1 MTNEMLSTKY
11 MGLRNFI
18 HQLFSKKEEET
29 CALKDTQCIADKSQ
43 YALPN
48 DNINIPNEQQD
59 LILFVCK
66 LGDDAFP
73 STFPLILNN
82 MDNRI
87 KGLIAILPL
96 ELEGTELVK
105 LALDE
110 IMYVSSSFDFII
122 TIDPEQLH
130 HKNPQVSLQMIFRYT
145 EELVLKCAECLLCL
159 NKITSIESTLKR
171 NWGGSA
177 YRRAFPKLDF
187 GQLLQSGILTIT
199 QTSKKFCSNKD
210 GLLVGT
216 GMTGG
221 EIVEKIY
228 FHHKRYYSDYT
239 QERLRV
245 LRLGLLHK
253 GGTSPYLDLLGI
265 GGNVG
270 VGFDHRPQ
278 FYKKIVT
285 TNSKT
290 IQKCLIEMLIGTN
303 LPLSTL
309 TEEIIPYIAYGRF
322 Y

>member
-1 MTNEMLSTKY
+1 

-18 HQLFSKKEEET
+18 HQVFSKKEEET
-29 CALKDTQCIADKSQ
+29 CALKGIQCIADKNQ

-48 DNINIPNEQQD
+48 DNINISNEQD

-73 STFPLILNN
+73 FTFPLILNN

-110 IMYVSSSFDFII
+110 IMHVSSLFDFII
-122 TIDPEQLH
+122 TIDTEQLH

-145 EELVLKCAECLLCL
+145 EALVSECAVHLLRL

-171 NWGGSA
+171 NWRRRSA
-177 YRRAFPKLDF
+177 YRRTLPKLDF
-187 GQLLQSGILTIT
+187 GQLLQSRILTIT

-228 FHHKRYYSDYT
+228 YHEGWYSDYT

-270 VGFDHRPQ
+270 VGFDHQPQ

-290 IQKCLIEMLIGTN
+290 IQKCLIEMLIGTK

-309 TEEIIPYIAYGRF
+309 TEEIIPYIAVK
-322 Y
+322 

>member
-1 MTNEMLSTKY
+1 M
-11 MGLRNFI
+11 
-18 HQLFSKKEEET
+18 
-29 CALKDTQCIADKSQ
+29 
-43 YALPN
+43 
-48 DNINIPNEQQD
+48 
-59 LILFVCK
+59 
-66 LGDDAFP
+66 
-73 STFPLILNN
+73 
-82 MDNRI
+82 
-87 KGLIAILPL
+87 
-96 ELEGTELVK
+96 
-105 LALDE
+105 
-110 IMYVSSSFDFII
+110 
-122 TIDPEQLH
+122 
-130 HKNPQVSLQMIFRYT
+130 
-145 EELVLKCAECLLCL
+145 
-159 NKITSIESTLKR
+159 
-171 NWGGSA
+171 
-177 YRRAFPKLDF
+177 
-187 GQLLQSGILTIT
+187 QSGILTIT

-309 TEEIIPYIAYGRF
+309 TEEIIPYIAYNGH
-322 Y
+322 